1 MDHIS
6 PEVLLRFV
14 DGRATRE
21 EVRSVVRHLLRGC
34 GECGSALHQLHRAAC
49 ARDERVYD
57 EVFDRCLSW
66 MRTQQKS

>member
-6 PEVLLRFV
+6 PEVLLRFA

-34 GECGSALHQLHRAAC
+34 AECGSALRQLYPAA
-49 ARDERVYD
+49 ARDERAYD
-57 EVFDRCLSW
+57 EVFDRCLSRI
-66 MRTQQKS
+66 RTQQKS